1 MKLRKSW
8 RPLSPRVDGPVLIL
22 QYRCKELNF
31 KTLSN
36 ENFCQAPNCK
46 YLTKSKSSKGLD
58 LILANL
64 TKLDFTKDVSPE
76 YFANFKTYRCN
87 LKLNQWYV
95 CFFRNCFLAVNQLL
109 HFYYFLLVTRSID
122 LIYFFKKLAPSE
134 PNEGFLMLSGIE
146 KGCIGNKGVNFGI
159 SFTWLLT
166 RCISFDS
173 SLDHQ

>member
-8 RPLSPRVDGPVLIL
+8 RPLSPCVDGPVLIL

-31 KTLSN
+31 KTLSY
-36 ENFCQAPNCK
+36 ENFCLIPNCK

-64 TKLDFTKDVSPE
+64 TKLEFTKGVYPE

-87 LKLNQWYV
+87 VKLNQWYV
-95 CFFRNCFLAVNQLL
+95 CFFRNC
-109 HFYYFLLVTRSID
+109 
-122 LIYFFKKLAPSE
+122 LAPSE

>member
-1 MKLRKSW
+1 MLTACINTTV
-8 RPLSPRVDGPVLIL
+8 PLQRV
-22 QYRCKELNF
+22 EF

-36 ENFCQAPNCK
+36 ENFCQSPNCK
-46 YLTKSKSSKGLD
+46 YLTKSNSSKGLD

-64 TKLDFTKDVSPE
+64 TKLEFTKGVYPE

-122 LIYFFKKLAPSE
+122 LIYFFNKLAPSE